1 MKRKLANAENHKSIT
16 ENVYKNIYVN
26 EKGFEGNISL
36 LNIKKVK
43 NEWHVKRRN
52 GEEECI
58 LAPKYKWLEM
68 FPYNKN
74 YAITAIF
81 NENEKVIEWY
91 IDIIKDSGLENN
103 IPYIDDLYLDI
114 VITHKNEIYVLD
126 EDELKQALEEGDINE
141 DEYNLA
147 IKTGNQIIENLKN
160 SENVEQL
167 KRFTDKYYNILKGEE

>member
-1 MKRKLANAENHKSIT
+1 
-16 ENVYKNIYVN
+16 
-26 EKGFEGNISL
+26 
-36 LNIKKVK
+36 
-43 NEWHVKRRN
+43 
-52 GEEECI
+52 
-58 LAPKYKWLEM
+58 M

-167 KRFTDKYYNILKGEE
+167 KKFTDKYYNILKGEK